1 MSEPKEHW
9 ASKAEEFKKEGKFE
23 EAIKMLDKVREL
35 EKEEKEDDFWYK
47 KAINFCDIGEYEQA
61 KQSLSKD
68 LEVNQKSYESFFL
81 FGKILYKLK
90 KYEESLEYYN
100 KASEEFS
107 RQHLR
112 NSLKI
117 DQMKNV
123 RKFEEA
129 VKYSD
134 LVRQQKQLDSDYWHH
149 KGIVLFSLKKFQQAS
164 KCFEMILEEN
174 PNQAKSLYE
183 LAKSELWAGNKQK
196 SYENLEKACKI
207 EPQIKEKLKVDN
219 NFEQISEEK
228 QFQIITGL

>member
-1 MSEPKEHW
+1 MSEPIDYW
-9 ASKAEEFKKEGKFE
+9 NSKAEEAKKAGRFEEAVKIFDKVKDMKKEKKEG
-23 EAIKMLDKVREL
+23 
-35 EKEEKEDDFWYK
+35 DFWYK
-47 KAINFCDIGEYEQA
+47 KAIIFCEMGEYEKA
-61 KQSLSKD
+61 KEALSKD
-68 LEVNQKSYESFFL
+68 LEVNQKSYETFFL
-81 FGKILYKLK
+81 FGKIFYKLK

-100 KASEEFS
+100 KASEEYS

-112 NSLKI
+112 NTLKI

-134 LVRQQKQLDSDYWHH
+134 LVNQQKKLDSDYWHH
-149 KGIVLFSLKKFQQAS
+149 KGMVLFNLKKFQQAS
-164 KCFEMILEEN
+164 KCFEMILEDN
-174 PNQAKSLYE
+174 PNQAESLYE

-207 EPQIKEKLKVDN
+207 EPRIKEKLKVDKD
-219 NFEQISEEK
+219 FEQITDEK